1 MFKVSVTKREKGL
14 VNKIIGFG
22 GKAMKQNT
30 VVILEDTEEY
40 LSVRIVKT
48 VPSQDWF
55 VALQVGRRIFKF
67 I

>member
-22 GKAMKQNT
+22 GKEMKQNT

-48 VPSQDWF
+48 VPSQD
-55 VALQVGRRIFKF
+55 
-67 I
+67 